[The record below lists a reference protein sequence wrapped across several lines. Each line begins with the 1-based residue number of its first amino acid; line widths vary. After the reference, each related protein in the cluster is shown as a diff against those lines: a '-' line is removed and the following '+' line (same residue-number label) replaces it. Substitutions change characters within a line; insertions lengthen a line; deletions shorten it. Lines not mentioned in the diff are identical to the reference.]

1 MGTSYIQPGD
11 VMTFAAPTGGVTKG
25 TPVLIGSL
33 LVIPQNTVA
42 QTLSFDGYVT
52 GVHSVTKADSQAWTV
67 GVNVYWDNSNKNF
80 TTTATSNYYAGVA
93 AEAVASD
100 AGLTT
105 GKVRLNGIGIKAA
118 G

>member
-1 MGTSYIQPGD
+1 MASTYIQPGD
-11 VMTFAAPTGGVTKG
+11 VMTFPAPTGGVTKG
-25 TPVLIGSL
+25 APVLIGTL

-42 QTLSFDGYVT
+42 QTLPFDGYVT
-52 GVHSVTKADSQAWTV
+52 GVHSVTKADSQAWTA
-67 GVNVYWDNSNKNF
+67 GANVYWDDTAKVF
-80 TTTATSNYYAGVA
+80 TTTATSNHYAGNA
-93 AEAVASD
+93 AEAVAST